1 MAISAVTPRD
11 RLQRL
16 VDLGRK
22 TMRHWWLVA
31 VFAVVGGALSLAFA
45 ILRPKA
51 FMSEAVLSYEEK
63 INVQVLT
70 NRQQEI
76 DRNMGERY
84 RNLLVARVQL
94 AKIIADPKLDPFPKE
109 KDPEV
114 AIDKLRQAI
123 KFSAPGGN
131 TFHIQYT
138 DSDPDRAQ
146 AVNAKLVKLLQEKDE
161 MMRTETAQKTVEFAL
176 QQKDDAIA
184 ELRKRQ
190 QALAEF
196 LAAHPEFAADPSA
209 GNGGGEGAA
218 VRAVHSQK
226 APAGSS
232 RLFALERQRQ
242 RIQARLDAPPDAAP
256 VRIVA
261 PPTPE
266 KIAAEAAVTE
276 AQRELSSANKE
287 LEEARSR
294 YTDKHP
300 AVVAAQERVAMAQ
313 TKLRHAQAA
322 VPPDVETEVAPAT
335 PADRTKLQKQL
346 HELESQIA
354 EEQKRSNKGD
364 KQGSGSSAADATT
377 NWVVKL
383 ETTHADLRRAV
394 AEQSETVDYLSESAR
409 RAQMNAN
416 EKRTDTAGAL
426 TVIDPANRP
435 TRPSGP
441 GKTIFLLAGMV
452 LFISLGA
459 GLAIGLA
466 VIDDRLYRRADLD
479 QLGIA
484 VLAVIPPQPKHAPAA
499 PQPRKEAA

>member
-22 TMRHWWLVA
+22 TLRYWWLVA

-45 ILRPKA
+45 LLRPKA

-63 INVQVLT
+63 ISVQVLT
-70 NRQQEI
+70 NKQQEI

-94 AKIIADPKLDPFPKE
+94 AKIIADPKLNPFPKE

-114 AIDKLRQAI
+114 AIDKLRTAI
-123 KFSAPGGN
+123 KFTAPGGN

-146 AVNAKLVKLLQEKDE
+146 AVTAKLTKLLQEKDE
-161 MMRTETAQKTVEFAL
+161 AMRTETAQKTVEFAL

-196 LAAHPEFAADPSA
+196 LAAHPEFAADPNA
-209 GNGGGEGAA
+209 GNSGEPGSAI
-218 VRAVHSQK
+218 RAVHNQK
-226 APAGSS
+226 ATPAGSS

-242 RIQARLDAPPDAAP
+242 RIQARLDAPPDTPP
-256 VRIVA
+256 VHIAA

-266 KIAAEAAVTE
+266 KIAAEAAVTD
-276 AQRELSSANKE
+276 AQRELNAANKE
-287 LEEARSR
+287 LEDARSR

-313 TKLRHAQAA
+313 SKLRHAQAA
-322 VPPDVETEVAPAT
+322 VPPDADVEVAPAT

-346 HELESQIA
+346 AEIESQIA
-354 EEQKRSNKGD
+354 DEQKRANKGD
-364 KQGSGSSAADATT
+364 GQGSGADASA

-383 ETTHADLRRAV
+383 ETTHSDLRRAV
-394 AEQSETVDYLSESAR
+394 AEQSETVDYLSETAR

-416 EKRTDTAGAL
+416 EKRADNAGAL

-435 TRPSGP
+435 IRPSGP

-452 LFISLGA
+452 LFLSLGV
-459 GLAIGLA
+459 GLAIGMA

-484 VLAVIPPQPKHAPAA
+484 VLAVIPPQPKQKPTAA
-499 PQPRKEAA
+499 PQPHKEAA

>member
-22 TMRHWWLVA
+22 TLRYWWLVA
-31 VFAVVGGALSLAFA
+31 VFAVAGGALSLAFA
-45 ILRPKA
+45 LLRPKA
-51 FMSEAVLSYEEK
+51 FTSEAVLSYEEK
-63 INVQVLT
+63 IQNNVLT
-70 NRQQEI
+70 NRQQEV

-114 AIDKLRQAI
+114 AIDKLRTAI
-123 KFSAPGGN
+123 KFTAPGGN
-131 TFHIQYT
+131 TFHITYT
-138 DSDPDRAQ
+138 DSDAERAQ
-146 AVNAKLVKLLQEKDE
+146 GVTAMLTKLLQEKDE
-161 MMRTETAQKTVEFAL
+161 AMRTENAQKTVEFAL
-176 QQKDDAIA
+176 QQKDDAIG

-196 LAAHPEFAADPSA
+196 LAAHPEFVADPNASDKL
-209 GNGGGEGAA
+209 GEA
-218 VRAVHSQK
+218 VRQVHSQK
-226 APAGSS
+226 AAPSGSS

-242 RIQARLDAPPDAAP
+242 RIQARLDAPPDAPP

-266 KIAAEAAVTE
+266 KIAAEAAVTD
-276 AQRELSSANKE
+276 AQRELSSANKD
-287 LEEARSR
+287 LEDARSR

-300 AVVAAQERVAMAQ
+300 AVVAAQERVTSAQ

-322 VPPDVETEVAPAT
+322 VPPDIETDVAPAT

-346 HELESQIA
+346 AELDQQIN
-354 EEQKRSNKGD
+354 EEQKRTNKSGD
-364 KQGSGSSAADATT
+364 QGSAAAAAEAST

-394 AEQSETVDYLSESAR
+394 AEQSETVDYLSETAR

-416 EKRTDTAGAL
+416 EKQADNAGAL

-435 TRPSGP
+435 IRPSGP

-452 LFISLGA
+452 LFISLGV

-484 VLAVIPPQPKHAPAA
+484 VLAVIPPQPKNAPAA